1 MRNFIMEVINIMTD
15 KEKLGKVL
23 TFVTNMENRFYEPI
37 ESGKYETGSF
47 GAMQC
52 LFQATSFQ
60 KVRYF
65 IEELME
71 ENS

>member
-1 MRNFIMEVINIMTD
+1 MEVINIMTD

-37 ESGKYETGSF
+37 ESGRYETGSF
-47 GAMQC
+47 GVQC
-52 LFQATSFQ
+52 LFQAISFQ